1 MKEKLAILKAAVG
14 QANEALAKGE
24 ITQDQYDALQR
35 EIVETEQKV
44 KALEKQASDS
54 SVALQKS
61 AATGEK
67 LKSTGDTIA

>member
-54 SVALQKS
+54 SVALQKI

-67 LKSTGDTIA
+67 LTSTGDTIA